1 MTLEELR
8 VEKVTFGKA
17 HVGKTFQ
24 ELPTEIKCLTWF
36 TETFR
41 HSRKPEHS
49 KLLRFVQLHLESLE
63 MEDPVVPTC
72 SDLSLE
78 AQGQSQDATWGPMI
92 SIDQELEEDVD
103 SGSDPQ
109 GRPPDESPSPGP
121 HVPDGNRD
129 ARSSGTSEA
138 HSPGKSESKLSQI
151 ANFMMRAELCEAWQD
166 IHMSMSIDREDVFG
180 DKDVGITVFIPG
192 KPIG

>member
-41 HSRKPEHS
+41 HSRKPEHA

-72 SDLSLE
+72 SDPGCE
-78 AQGQSQDATWGPMI
+78 TQIA
-92 SIDQELEEDVD
+92 
-103 SGSDPQ
+103 
-109 GRPPDESPSPGP
+109 PGP
-121 HVPDGNRD
+121 QL
-129 ARSSGTSEA
+129 
-138 HSPGKSESKLSQI
+138 LSAQI
-151 ANFMMRAELCEAWQD
+151 KAKVLVGWAKEKKAIAVDVHELILKFSDLSCEAVIQ
-166 IHMSMSIDREDVFG
+166 S
-180 DKDVGITVFIPG
+180 
-192 KPIG
+192 